1 MPRIKKVIVKIGKD
15 PRLPGKIKIMLQII
29 RDPLLVVRYLFQYQ
43 RRIDRAGRL
52 RREGRYAEASA
63 ILEEVT
69 RRQPGNLSA
78 QILLA
83 RIAMSMEDHAKAEMC
98 IDQIKRQAERQKIRR
113 YGVILRAADIL
124 RQMGRGEEGREMI
137 LRHAPPEVHAESYL
151 ALASHATENT
161 EEWEGLVNRY
171 LAGQGL
177 SGIRATRETGEKRI
191 RLRAG
196 GERRAERGPLVS
208 VIMSAYNMQDHIR
221 DAMRSILEQ
230 TWEDIELVVVDDRSR
245 DGTAGVV
252 REMMQLDDRVR
263 LIELPVNVGTYV
275 CRNIAFG
282 RCKGEFVAIQDADDW
297 CHPERIRTQVEDMVG
312 HPERIAN
319 IGGHVRMNESGV
331 FELEGKNSYTR
342 DKFMPSIMVR
352 KERVM
357 REFGYWDSV
366 RIAADT
372 EFWKRVT
379 IFSPIEGTYI
389 VPQVLVF
396 YTRREDSLTMQ
407 AGTRLFDNYEAPSR
421 REYKLSYQDWQKNIR
436 FENYR
441 IPFPLEKRPFDAP
454 ASIAVPLN
462 DVLNAINGVKDIKE
476 EKSEK
481 IKP

>member
-15 PRLPGKIKIMLQII
+15 PRLPKWCRSMVWLA
-29 RDPLLVVRYLFQYQ
+29 RDPARILRYLFQHQ
-43 RRIDRAGRL
+43 GRINQAEYLRRAGK
-52 RREGRYAEASA
+52 YADAA
-63 ILEEVT
+63 QILEEIT
-69 RRQPGNLSA
+69 RRQPGNMSA
-78 QILLA
+78 CLLLA
-83 RIAMSMEDHAKAEMC
+83 RVALSMDDHEKALENINQFKRLAK
-98 IDQIKRQAERQKIRR
+98 RQKIRR

-137 LRHAPPEVHAESYL
+137 LRQATPEVHAESYL

-171 LAGQGL
+171 LAEQGL
-177 SGIRATRETGEKRI
+177 SGIRATRETGEERI

-297 CHPERIRTQVEDMVG
+297 CHPERIRIQVEDMLR
-312 HPERIAN
+312 HAERNAN
-319 IGGHVRMNESGV
+319 LARQVRMQENGE
-331 FELEGKNSYTR
+331 FELSAKGVYARKECLA
-342 DKFMPSIMVR
+342 SIMVR

-357 REFGYWDSV
+357 RDFGYWDSV
-366 RIAADT
+366 RVSADS
-372 EFWKRVT
+372 EFWERLSL
-379 IFSPIEGTYI
+379 FSKKEGVYI
-389 VPQVLVF
+389 ISDVLVVQL
-396 YTRREDSLTMQ
+396 RRDGSLTMQ
-407 AGTRLFDNYEAPSR
+407 AETQAFDGFMAPKRHEYMRSYR
-421 REYKLSYQDWQKNIR
+421 QWQRETQLKDMR
-436 FENYR
+436 MA
-441 IPFPLEKRPFDAP
+441 FPLKERPFSAPLSLQVPYADAMQAMKEATEKR
-454 ASIAVPLN
+454 
-462 DVLNAINGVKDIKE
+462 
-476 EKSEK
+476 
-481 IKP
+481 